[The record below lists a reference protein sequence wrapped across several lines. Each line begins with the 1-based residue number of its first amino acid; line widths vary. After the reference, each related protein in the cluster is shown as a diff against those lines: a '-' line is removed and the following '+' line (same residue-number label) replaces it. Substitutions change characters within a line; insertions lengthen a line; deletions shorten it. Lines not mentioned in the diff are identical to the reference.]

1 MQVYWKARCAAHL
14 GAAATDAGLLAP
26 AAITLDR
33 PVLTYDGV
41 DLAEGRMRVAEA
53 DLRFFWGDF
62 IATID
67 RLRGEDGAS
76 CTGIAAALRGKL
88 SAAQLETCEVITTR
102 LSWRLAAVLQPLVF
116 DASQGSL
123 GLGSFWDLS
132 LLCHHI
138 ILGGEEA
145 STAACTRHFPPGF
158 AFTRR
163 VLCCRPTPPRCH
175 SRQRPS
181 PTRCR
186 SRRMARGAP
195 SVRLPASPSSRG

>member
-1 MQVYWKARCAAHL
+1 
-14 GAAATDAGLLAP
+14 
-26 AAITLDR
+26 
-33 PVLTYDGV
+33 
-41 DLAEGRMRVAEA
+41 MRVAEA

-67 RLRGEDGAS
+67 RLRGEEGAS
-76 CTGIAAALRGKL
+76 CTGIAAALRGEL
-88 SAAQLETCEVITTR
+88 SAAQLETCEIITTR

-116 DASQGSL
+116 DASAGAAAVGSGL
-123 GLGSFWDLS
+123 GVRLGSFWDLS

-138 ILGGEEA
+138 ILGGEQA
-145 STAACTRHFPPGF
+145 STAACTRHFPLGF

-163 VLCCRPTPPRCH
+163 VLCCRPTPPRCR